1 MWLLWGWHA
10 PTLQRNLSLL
20 YARLWRGSQLDFA
33 FVVTLSGR
41 RWGSVIHI
49 FTVSA
54 RFASL
59 GAGGGKVRS
68 ETRCVLGQRSQVT
81 AVTQHTAAFKQFTC
95 RWSRHRVRQVTA
107 VLVWNCL
114 SDRTVQPHPFLCAA
128 VQHPFLLSNREKTVD
143 TFNLFSARWH
153 LENMQMPAVAYS
165 WSRKLIDLSCELTQ
179 HMHKHK
185 GHGRG
190 SETWQPL
197 TFCYQSE
204 QEAGRRLKATCY
216 AHFQLRAFTVR
227 ADAWVKN
234 NRYLTYIGYEDRCLV
249 IGCPSQL
256 RFELGGASNADI

>member
-1 MWLLWGWHA
+1 
-10 PTLQRNLSLL
+10 
-20 YARLWRGSQLDFA
+20 
-33 FVVTLSGR
+33 
-41 RWGSVIHI
+41 
-49 FTVSA
+49 
-54 RFASL
+54 
-59 GAGGGKVRS
+59 
-68 ETRCVLGQRSQVT
+68 
-81 AVTQHTAAFKQFTC
+81 
-95 RWSRHRVRQVTA
+95 
-107 VLVWNCL
+107 
-114 SDRTVQPHPFLCAA
+114 
-128 VQHPFLLSNREKTVD
+128 
-143 TFNLFSARWH
+143 
-153 LENMQMPAVAYS
+153 MQMPAVAYS

-234 NRYLTYIGYEDRCLV
+234 NCYLTYIGYEDRCLV

-256 RFELGGASNADI
+256 RFELGGASNAHQYVPLPKGLWFLPAQSQSDLIWPNNHEGGSWSQVCICYRIPGLAGPSLALCDFHRWVQVHPEHMK